1 VPIIEGRGAE
11 STPVFFGF
19 CFYFFI
25 VDRFAWSLFFVLLNI
40 LSTIVY
46 LFILILFAHG
56 IVCPSIYGFQLPL
69 WYILHRELKEIF
81 CCVLFSIVLPMKG
94 SVLILDDFIYVIPLV
109 ESDSC
114 VVTSWIHY
122 REETMNTTSF
132 KILVCLIHSTI
143 YVLCVSKLYFFDIY
157 KSINWI

>member
-1 VPIIEGRGAE
+1 MSP
-11 STPVFFGF
+11 SLFFKF
-19 CFYFFI
+19 FFI
-25 VDRFAWSLFFVLLNI
+25 VYFFLLWIVLLDPWFLLYI
-40 LSTIVY
+40 IFCQPIFC

-56 IVCPSIYGFQLPL
+56 IVCPSSKYGFQLPL

-94 SVLILDDFIYVIPLV
+94 SALILDDFIYVIPLV

-122 REETMNTTSF
+122 REETTNTTSF
-132 KILVCLIHSTI
+132 KILVYLIHSMI
-143 YVLCVSKLYFFDIY
+143 YVLCLC
-157 KSINWI
+157 